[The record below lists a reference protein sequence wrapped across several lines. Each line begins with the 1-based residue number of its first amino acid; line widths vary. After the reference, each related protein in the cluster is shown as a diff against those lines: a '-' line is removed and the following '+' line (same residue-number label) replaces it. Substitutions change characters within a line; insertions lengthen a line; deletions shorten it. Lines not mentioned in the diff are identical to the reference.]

1 MPLVFTPKNTKPA
14 RESRWKGFEKLEIA
28 STTNRTANTVSTAPR
43 DGFEL
48 REDICVATWFA
59 PRMLLGPAA
68 EDQQV
73 SLRILELCRCVAHGW
88 K

>member
-28 STTNRTANTVSTAPR
+28 SMTNRTANTVSTAPR
-43 DGFEL
+43 DGFESGKTFVWPYGS
-48 REDICVATWFA
+48 RRI
-59 PRMLLGPAA
+59 LLGPAA

-73 SLRILELCRCVAHGW
+73 SLRILELCRCAAP
-88 K
+88 